1 MLVRI
6 AFVLVVALSATIC
19 VAEDPKPSVEVR
31 GEYLMTLDA
40 LLDPGQFLSN
50 RRVVNMPSGGTVR
63 GPRING
69 TIVAPSGDWLFL
81 QPDGSARLDVRLM
94 IKTDDNELI
103 LMEYGG
109 VMVFPKDAAERLSR
123 GELLTHADGYLLTAP
138 RFTTGST
145 KYAWL
150 NHIQAIGKMVT
161 FQRGHAIK
169 YDIFEM
175 K

>member
-1 MLVRI
+1 MLMRI
-6 AFVLVVALSATIC
+6 AFLLVVTLSATIGLT
-19 VAEDPKPSVEVR
+19 EELKPTVEVR
-31 GEYLMTLDA
+31 GEYLMTLEA
-40 LLDPGQFLSN
+40 LLDPGQFLAN

-109 VMVFPKDAAERLSR
+109 VMAFPKDAAERLSR
-123 GELLTHADGYLLTAP
+123 GELLTYADGYLLTAP

-150 NHIQAIGKMVT
+150 NHVQAIGKMAT
-161 FQRGHAIK
+161 FQRGRAIK